1 MGRGSGRI
9 GVSGSRI
16 RLWERTRLDRN
27 RAIMKEFGSIF
38 RFDESKEA
46 HFKLKVIEF
55 SKSYGVSAA
64 VSAYGVAKST
74 VFRWKKELK
83 ESGGHLDSLVPH
95 SRTPLRKRKMI
106 VEPLVLE
113 FIKDLREK
121 HYRLGK
127 EKIKVLLD
135 EYCLKNNIKTISVST
150 IGKVIKRNN
159 FFFQLSGRTYHA
171 PKYRRKISYKTKIKY
186 SPKPQYQGY
195 LEIDTVTEFVDGLK
209 FYIFNAVDIYS
220 RFQFSYAYRSL
231 SSATA
236 TDFVKKLESVYP
248 IQTGIKTIQT
258 DNGLESH
265 GKFLE
270 YLKSQNIPQV
280 FIYPR
285 CPKING
291 YVERANRS
299 LREEFLDHFIE
310 EALLNLN
317 NFNRLL
323 MKHLVWFNTK
333 RPHSS
338 LGNISPISFILSK
351 HPESHMYVTQ
361 TLV

>member
-1 MGRGSGRI
+1 MYKGKI
-9 GVSGSRI
+9 GTSSRI
-16 RLWERTRLDRN
+16 VGLWEGTRLDGN
-27 RAIMKEFGSIF
+27 RAIMKTFGSIF
-38 RFDESKEA
+38 KFDESKEGR
-46 HFKLKVIEF
+46 FKLRVIEF

-64 VSAYGVAKST
+64 VSAYGVARST

-83 ESGGHLDSLVPH
+83 QSGGKLDSLVPK
-95 SRTPLRKRKMI
+95 SRVPVRKRKMLI
-106 VEPLVLE
+106 DPLVLS

-150 IGKVIKRNN
+150 IGKIIKRNN
-159 FFFQLSGRTYHA
+159 FFFQLSGRVYHA

-186 SPKPQYQGY
+186 SPKIQHQGY
-195 LEIDTVTEFVDGLK
+195 IEIDTVSEFVDGLK
-209 FYIFNAVDIYS
+209 YYIFNAVDIYS
-220 RFQFSYAYRSL
+220 RFQFSYAYKSL

-236 TDFVKKLESVYP
+236 TDFFKKLESVYP

-258 DNGLESH
+258 DNGLEYH

-299 LREEFLDHFIE
+299 LREEFLDHFID
-310 EALLNLN
+310 EAVDNLN
-317 NFNRLL
+317 NFNKLL
-323 MKHLVWFNTK
+323 IKHLVWFNTK

-338 LGNISPISFILSK
+338 LGNLSPISFILSK

-361 TLV
+361 TIV

>member
-1 MGRGSGRI
+1 MGKGRVGIPGSSVG
-9 GVSGSRI
+9 
-16 RLWERTRLDRN
+16 LWEGTLLGGNRTT
-27 RAIMKEFGSIF
+27 MKTFGSIF
-38 RFDESKEA
+38 RFDQSKEA
-46 HFKLKVIEF
+46 HFKLRVIEF
-55 SKSYGVSAA
+55 SKSHGVCAA
-64 VSAYGVAKST
+64 VSAYGVARST
-74 VFRWKKELK
+74 IFRWKKELK
-83 ESGGHLDSLVPH
+83 QSGGHLDSLVPG
-95 SRTPLRKRKMI
+95 SRVPVRKRRMKI
-106 VEPLVLE
+106 EPLVLS
-113 FIKDLREK
+113 FIKDLRES

-127 EKIKVLLD
+127 EKIKVFLD
-135 EYCLKNNIKTISVST
+135 EYCISNNIKTISVST
-150 IGKVIKRNN
+150 IGKIIKRNN
-159 FFFQLSGRTYHA
+159 FFFQLSGRIYHSQ
-171 PKYRRKISYKTKIKY
+171 KHRRKISYKTKIRY
-186 SPKPQYQGY
+186 SPKVQHQGY
-195 LEIDTVTEFVDGLK
+195 LEIDTVSEFINGLK

-220 RFQFSYAYRSL
+220 RFQFSYAYKTL

-258 DNGLESH
+258 DNGLEYH

-270 YLKSQNIPQV
+270 YLKSQGIPQV

-299 LREEFLDHFIE
+299 LREEFLDHYID
-310 EALLNLN
+310 EAVESLI
-317 NFNRLL
+317 NFNKLL
-323 MKHLVWFNTK
+323 MKHLLWFNTK

-361 TLV
+361 TVY

>member
-1 MGRGSGRI
+1 MGKVKI
-9 GVSGSRI
+9 GVPGFRVG
-16 RLWERTRLDRN
+16 LWEGTLLSGN
-27 RAIMKEFGSIF
+27 RASMKTFGSIF
-38 RFDESKEA
+38 KFDCSNEA
-46 HFKLKVIEF
+46 KFKLRVIEF
-55 SKSYGVSAA
+55 HNEYGTFATLKA
-64 VSAYGVAKST
+64 FGVCKST
-74 VFRWKKELK
+74 VFRWKSQLK
-83 ESGGHLDSLVPH
+83 KSCGKLDSLVPR
-95 SRTPLRKRKMI
+95 SRAPIRKRRMQVDTRI
-106 VEPLVLE
+106 VS
-113 FIKDLREK
+113 FIRELREN

-135 EYCLKNNIKTISVST
+135 EYCLKNNIKTLSVST
-150 IGKVIKRNN
+150 IGKIIKRNN
-159 FFFQLSGRTYHA
+159 FFFQPSGRIYHSQ
-171 PKYRRKISYKTKIKY
+171 KYRRKISYKTKIRY
-186 SPKPQYQGY
+186 SPKIQHQGY

-209 FYIFNAVDIYS
+209 FYIFNAVDVYS
-220 RFQFSYAYRSL
+220 RFQFSYAYKSL
-231 SSATA
+231 SSTTA

-258 DNGLESH
+258 DNGLEYH

-270 YLKSQNIPQV
+270 YLKSKGIPQV

-299 LREEFLDHFIE
+299 LREEFLDHFID
-310 EALLNLN
+310 EAVDSLN
-317 NFNRLL
+317 NFNSLL

-351 HPESHMYVTQ
+351 HPESHMYVTY
-361 TLV
+361 TKA